1 MSGKVEF
8 DHIAPFYDE
17 TRPAP
22 TEEEMG
28 ALAELLEG
36 CRSVVDAGVGTGR
49 FALPLIA
56 RGIDVVGVDLSVGMM
71 GRARAKGVHALIRGD
86 IRRLPIADERVDAG
100 FLAHVLQLLPDPGPA
115 LRELGRVARR
125 SVVVQ
130 LADWSVRSR
139 CTERAAPAK
148 PVSGARR
155 GARASPSGARRALF
169 AHARGAERDRRALHC
184 PGRHPT
190 PLPGCDGGGATRSLA
205 TARLRGS
212 AAPGS
217 RARRDRASARGRAS
231 EGIGL
236 HREGCDDPFRPLGSE
251 GPEGD
256 PLTGAG
262 LLGSWGQ
269 V

>member
-22 TEEEMG
+22 AEEEMG

-100 FLAHVLQLLPDPGPA
+100 FLAHVLQPLPDPGPA
-115 LRELGRVARR
+115 L
-125 SVVVQ
+125 
-130 LADWSVRSR
+130 
-139 CTERAAPAK
+139 
-148 PVSGARR
+148 
-155 GARASPSGARRALF
+155 
-169 AHARGAERDRRALHC
+169 
-184 PGRHPT
+184 PGTGP
-190 PLPGCDGGGATRSLA
+190 GGATVRGRSARRLVRRSTVHRTCGACEAGIGELAAELGHPLPARGERYSHTLAELSEIAEPSTVRVVARPRSRGA
-205 TARLRGS
+205 TAEERLARWQRLAFGGPQLPAAVHAEIVRRLEAERPKES
-212 AAPGS
+212 AFIAKDATTRFVLWEAKDL
-217 RARRDRASARGRAS
+217 RATR
-231 EGIGL
+231 
-236 HREGCDDPFRPLGSE
+236 
-251 GPEGD
+251 
-256 PLTGAG
+256 
-262 LLGSWGQ
+262 
-269 V
+269 